1 MVRLISRLDLM
12 VLVTNHAVVQ
22 STPLRRITIR
32 VQTPCMYLRRH
43 RRTVKGACY
52 EYWTLV
58 ESRRTSGGPRQHT
71 VATLGKLPGLDE
83 KVHAGWDNLDDL
95 LEGRAPA
102 RQLELQDKLLP
113 DRPLWREVDV
123 RAVRV
128 ERVREFGEVYLALSL
143 WRRLGLHTLLN
154 ELIPAGREEV
164 PWERIACLL
173 TVARFCAQPSEL
185 GVAQRWYARTAL
197 EDLLGVSFEKI
208 NDDRLYRGLDELHE
222 HKEKLTQHLLK
233 RYESWFGVGFEF
245 LIYDVTS
252 TFFEGQA
259 QGNTLAARGYS
270 RDHRPDCKQV
280 CIGLVVSPEG
290 LPLAYEIFAGNR
302 NDVTTVEDIITLME
316 QKYGNAKRIWVMDR
330 GMVSEENLDFL
341 RERGARYIVGTPKAQ
356 LRQFEAR
363 LLEEKDWKQVR
374 QGVEVKLL
382 PHPDGQGKEQF
393 VLCRSQA
400 RREKEK
406 AMLARQEERLW
417 QKLLEIHQSLQKK
430 PASAD
435 KIERR
440 VGRWLGR
447 FPAADKLFEVEVML
461 DERKQACG
469 LSVACLVDRNQWA
482 RQAQG
487 AYLLRTNCTEQDPAK
502 LWEWYLQLQQAESAF
517 RCAKSDLGLRPV
529 FHQKTER
536 VEAHILVCFLSLA
549 LWRTLEMWMK
559 GKGLGTCA
567 RQLVG
572 EIATIKSMDVVLPV
586 KTGQTVTDLRLRT
599 VSRPERM
606 VAELLQ
612 RLGMN
617 LPEQNRIVQN
627 AVENVVQKTGV

>member
-1 MVRLISRLDLM
+1 
-12 VLVTNHAVVQ
+12 
-22 STPLRRITIR
+22 
-32 VQTPCMYLRRH
+32 MYLRRH
-43 RRTVKGACY
+43 RRTVKGTSY

-58 ESRRTSGGPRQHT
+58 ESRRTAGGPRQHT
-71 VATLGKLPGLDE
+71 VATLGKLPGLDGQ
-83 KVHAGWDNLDDL
+83 VHAGWDAVEDL
-95 LEGRAPA
+95 LAGRAPA
-102 RQLELQDKLLP
+102 GQQELP
-113 DRPLWREVDV
+113 DKSRPPDPPLWREVDV
-123 RAVRV
+123 RGVRV

-154 ELIPAGREEV
+154 ELLPAGREEV

-185 GVAQRWYARTAL
+185 GVAERWYQRTAL
-197 EDLLGVSFEKI
+197 EDLLGVAWGKI

-222 HKEKLTQHLLK
+222 HKEKLTQHLLR
-233 RYESWFGVGFEF
+233 RYEDWFGVGFEF
-245 LIYDVTS
+245 LLYDVTS
-252 TFFEGQA
+252 TFFEGQVAGNA
-259 QGNTLAARGYS
+259 QAARGYS
-270 RDHRPDCKQV
+270 RDNRPDCKQV

-290 LPLAYEIFAGNR
+290 LPLAYEVFAGNR
-302 NDVTTVEDIITLME
+302 TDVTTVEDIVTVME
-316 QKYGNAKRIWVMDR
+316 QKYGQARRIWVMDR
-330 GMVSEENLDFL
+330 GMVSEDNIDFL
-341 RERGARYIVGTPKAQ
+341 RARGAQYIVGTPRAQ
-356 LRQFEAR
+356 LRRFAAA
-363 LLEEKDWKQVR
+363 LLEERDWRQVR
-374 QGVEVKLL
+374 AGVEVRLL
-382 PHPDGQGKEQF
+382 PHPDGKGKEQF

-417 QKLLEIHQSLQKK
+417 RKLFEIHQSLAKK

-435 KIERR
+435 QVERK

-447 FPAADKLFEVEVML
+447 YPAADRLFEVEVRL
-461 DERKQACG
+461 DAEQKACG
-469 LSVACLVDRNQWA
+469 LSVACLVDRSQWA

-487 AYLLRTNCTEQDPAK
+487 AYLLRTNCAEQDPAK
-502 LWEWYLQLQQAESAF
+502 LWEWYLQLQQAEAAF

-572 EIATIKSMDVVLPV
+572 EMATLKSLDVVLPV
-586 KTGQTVTDLRLRT
+586 KAGETVTELRLRT

-612 RLGMN
+612 RLGLH
-617 LPEQNRIVQN
+617 LPEQSRIVQN
-627 AVENVVQKTGV
+627 AVEM